1 MHVSTRLR
9 YAAAAAAA
17 TALIGV
23 GVVAA
28 GMGHAAPGGLPVPV
42 DGIQCQASE
51 QVLFHVHS
59 HLAIVDNGHP
69 LPLPEG
75 IGIAAPQQ
83 VANTAQGPFVVGGAC
98 FSWLHTHARD
108 GIIHI
113 ESPVERPYTLGQFF
127 DIWRQP
133 LGRDRVAGAR
143 GRVTAFVDGRR
154 FLGDPRTI
162 ALGAHRV
169 IQLDVGRRVPP
180 AAFGFP
186 AGL

>member
-1 MHVSTRLR
+1 
-9 YAAAAAAA
+9 
-17 TALIGV
+17 
-23 GVVAA
+23 
-28 GMGHAAPGGLPVPV
+28 MGHAASGGLPAPV

-51 QVLFHVHS
+51 QVLFHIHS
-59 HLAIVDNGHP
+59 HLAIVDDGHP
-69 LPLPEG
+69 VVVPEG

-83 VANTAQGPFVVGGAC
+83 VANTAQGPFVVSGAC
-98 FSWLHTHARD
+98 FYWLHTHARD
-108 GIIHI
+108 GIIHV

-133 LGRDRVAGAR
+133 LGRDRVAGAH

-162 ALGAHRV
+162 ALGAQRV

-180 AAFGFP
+180 AGFSFP